1 VRHSVAAILPEGR
14 EAVKG
19 SGKFVRMQID
29 D

>member
-1 VRHSVAAILPEGR
+1 VAAILPEGR